1 MSTAILIRPRQLE
14 TTLLH
19 PIRHLK
25 KKPISIFILFLLI
38 AGAFLLFSY
47 ISIDITAHKASIKAR
62 IEENINATIE
72 FDKAMVR
79 LLPYPTIT
87 VTELA
92 IFSEGDAIIRSGSL
106 KISVSPIAL
115 IKRQL
120 NIKRLIVKDGVALI
134 KRYKD
139 GSINILKLRKEK
151 AETETGTAGFRPKE
165 FKFIGGHLLFI
176 DEKVEN
182 GGLEISEVR
191 AYLHSTGR
199 GYTFSL
205 GGTLGKKST
214 FILSGLTSPEQAGP
228 RISGTMDLTN
238 IEVATVRPYLHKS
251 VADIT
256 TEGTLGASLDF
267 SFAGTEAQLNSG
279 TIKGSLSSKRI
290 VLAPPYPV
298 KEKLHSPSSSAN
310 LEVSWSTESF
320 LFALSDISV
329 NVADPETHLRQI
341 EIGGKVKLSATKTRS
356 SGMIEADLHTSEV
369 ETKYLKSLIDLK
381 GTPVG
386 IRRTLTELEDVEGKV
401 AIRRLIV
408 LSSLSPRAQ
417 TGRRDKKIALKLE
430 LLDTGITHKALNHKV
445 SGLSGYITYKD
456 GELELLNIKGRYGEE
471 AIKSLSGSVS
481 LGPVPVVKLS
491 LTADLD
497 SAAILKE
504 LRGSGKIPKK
514 KHIKA
519 QGLVG
524 IELKLDGELTGLS
537 EGRSKNKKQK
547 NTKGLI
553 IDSTLD
559 LTRTSLE
566 FENSMEKEMN
576 FPLII
581 ETKTHIKAGTIT
593 SLARV
598 KAGSS
603 LAKVRLDTDNKTGSI
618 DLNIEM
624 KSFKIKDSA
633 GLSPFVLSG
642 FPAKGA
648 ISGHLTM
655 TKPARGRRPAFDANI
670 KVKNAAFNTPV
681 LANRLRDF
689 NLTLRLG
696 GNKGRLILS
705 DAKVLDSQLSA
716 RIEVLDISQGLL
728 DMNFVSKSFNTKDI
742 FPPTYKPKVI
752 KRQPFKGKGQFTV
765 AKGRLTNISF
775 TNMHSE
781 IELDYKDILFK
792 PVTFTSHEGQVSGT
806 ILIKRDRRDPI
817 LFTTEFDIS
826 MVELET
832 LFSELGAKKK
842 ILSGR
847 GMGQCLLVMRRGIKP
862 GSRGVDGF
870 FSASSQK
877 GRMWKLVVFNKLFS
891 IVNIISVNSLF
902 DKGLI
907 YDSVTGDF
915 TIKDGVIST
924 ENLLLSS
931 NSMRMSGIGAIDITE
946 KTIDATVALHPLVTI
961 DKIISNIPFAGW
973 IITGREKS
981 TVTIYSE
988 IKGPLK
994 DPEVRAVPLKS
1005 IGRKIGGIFKRLLF
1019 IPDKKKPAKPFK
1031 DTKNIDKKPGVSNE
1045 KQDGLE

>member
-1 MSTAILIRPRQLE
+1 M
-14 TTLLH
+14 LH
-19 PIRHLK
+19 PIKHLK
-25 KKPISIFILFLLI
+25 KKPLSIFILFLLI
-38 AGAFLLFSY
+38 AGTFLLFSY

-62 IEENINATIE
+62 IEENINAKIE
-72 FDKAMVR
+72 FEKAMVR

-92 IFSEGDAIIRSGSL
+92 IFSEGDAVIRSGSL
-106 KISVSPIAL
+106 KISVSPVAL
-115 IKRQL
+115 IKKQL
-120 NIKRLIVKDGVALI
+120 RIKRLIIKDGVALI

-139 GSINILKLRKEK
+139 GSINLLKLRKETT
-151 AETETGTAGFRPKE
+151 ETETAGLRPEEFRLVN
-165 FKFIGGHLLFI
+165 GHLLFI

-182 GGLEISEVR
+182 GGLEVSSVS
-191 AYLHSTGR
+191 AYLGSTGR

-205 GGTLGKKST
+205 GGSLGKEST
-214 FILSGLTSPEQAGP
+214 FILSGLTSPEQTGP

-238 IEVATVRPYLHKS
+238 IEVATIKPYLHKA
-251 VADIT
+251 VAEVT
-256 TEGTLGASLDF
+256 TEGSLGASLDF
-267 SFAGTEAQLNSG
+267 SFAGIEAQLNSW

-290 VLAPPYPV
+290 VLAPPYPI

-310 LEVSWSTESF
+310 LEVSWSAESF
-320 LFALSDISV
+320 LFALSEISV
-329 NVADPETHLRQI
+329 KVADPETHLRQI
-341 EIGGKVKLSATKTRS
+341 EVGGKIKLSAAKAHA

-369 ETKYLKSLIDLK
+369 ETKYLKGLIDLK

-386 IRRTLTELEDVEGKV
+386 IRRTLTELKEVEGKV
-401 AIRRLIV
+401 AVRRLIV
-408 LSSLSPRAQ
+408 LSNLSPNEQ

-430 LLDTGITHKALNHKV
+430 LLDAGLTHEALNHKV
-445 SGLSGYITYKD
+445 SGLSGHITYKD
-456 GELELLNIKGRYGEE
+456 GELKLLEVKGRYGEE
-471 AIKSLSGSVS
+471 AIKSLNGTVS
-481 LGPVPVVKLS
+481 LGQVPLVKLA
-491 LTADLD
+491 LAADLD
-497 SAAILKE
+497 ANAILEE
-504 LRGSGKIPKK
+504 LRRSGKTPKK
-514 KHIKA
+514 KYIKA
-519 QGLVG
+519 SGLVG

-537 EGRSKNKKQK
+537 EVSSKNKK
-547 NTKGLI
+547 TKGLL

-566 FENSMEKEMN
+566 FENSLEKEMN

-581 ETKTHIKAGTIT
+581 ETKTRIKAGTVT
-593 SLARV
+593 NLARI

-603 LAKVRLDTDNKTGSI
+603 LAKVKLDTDNKTGSI

-624 KSFKIKDSA
+624 QDFRIKDSA

-642 FPAKGA
+642 FPAKGV

-655 TKPARGRRPAFDANI
+655 KKTARGRRPAFDANI
-670 KVKNAAFNTPV
+670 KVKGAEFNTPV
-681 LANRLRDF
+681 LANKLRDF
-689 NLTLRLG
+689 NFTLRLN

-728 DMNFVSKSFNTKDI
+728 DMNFVSRSFNTKDV

-775 TNMHSE
+775 TNLRSE
-781 IELDYKDILFK
+781 IKLDHKDILFR

-806 ILIKRDRRDPI
+806 ILIKRDRRDPV
-817 LFTTEFDIS
+817 LFATEFDIS

-847 GMGQCLLVMRRGIKP
+847 GMGHCLLVMRRGIKP

-877 GRMWKLVVFNKLFS
+877 GQMWKLVVFNKLFS
-891 IVNIISVNSLF
+891 IINIISVSSLF

-915 TIKDGVIST
+915 TIKSGVIST

-931 NSMRMSGIGAIDITE
+931 NSMRMSGIGSIDRTE
-946 KTIDATVALHPLVTI
+946 KTRNATLALHPLVTI

-973 IITGREKS
+973 VITGKEKS

-988 IKGPLK
+988 VKGPLK
-994 DPEVRAVPLKS
+994 DPEVRAVPIKS

-1019 IPDKKKPAKPFK
+1019 IPDKKKPA
-1031 DTKNIDKKPGVSNE
+1031 SS
-1045 KQDGLE
+1045 